1 MVAMPSEN
9 ELSRLFPKSLLL
21 SLIFITRCRV
31 PNTCFW
37 MHRLCESWRRS
48 SEPLES
54 VKGEMTRYE
63 NHCHCVL
70 MGEVHVDICAG
81 NLLLQVYSR
90 IIISSDASLNG
101 EHQRLMPQLML
112 TYVTLLMIV
121 SLFCANHLHFLCFA
135 F

>member
-1 MVAMPSEN
+1 
-9 ELSRLFPKSLLL
+9 
-21 SLIFITRCRV
+21 
-31 PNTCFW
+31 